1 MSKLSC
7 ILRYSIKNKLFIII
21 ICYFSGCVTRLPE
34 KFTPD
39 MVPDAAKETCQNWF
53 FKIASIR
60 ELIPRLYIEAAIL
73 RSYRFIKPALV
84 SVKLLITN
92 L

>member
-1 MSKLSC
+1 
-7 ILRYSIKNKLFIII
+7 
-21 ICYFSGCVTRLPE
+21 
-34 KFTPD
+34 

-84 SVKLLITN
+84 SIT
-92 L
+92 LFIIDLW